1 MGRGSSGKATPS
13 QKPAYISESPKAVKL
28 RISVEDHILERTL
41 SREVWVPKSQL
52 SDDGRPGEWITDQ
65 KAQELYSTRRAKSEY
80 TATWKDANGKE
91 FSSGQTAKEKNNA
104 QAKQA
109 AFDAG
114 KASYNA
120 LVAYAKAQG
129 IKGVYVGLKRSTI
142 EKKIKAAGK

>member
-1 MGRGSSGKATPS
+1 M
-13 QKPAYISESPKAVKL
+13 
-28 RISVEDHILERTL
+28 
-41 SREVWVPKSQL
+41 WVPKSQL

-91 FSSGQTAKEKNNA
+91 FSAGQTAKEKSDA
-104 QAKQA
+104 QARQA

-120 LVAYAKAQG
+120 LIEYAKAQG
-129 IKGVYVGLKRSTI
+129 IKGVRVGMKRATI